1 MQKTNCPKLNNYGLR
16 ESNAD
21 MKKIFYI
28 MVIIIMFTV
37 SFLGCSKKSNPNN
50 SNNESITDD
59 EVKKIMIDYLDNKYN
74 TKHTVSDIVPEGS
87 GGPFGSAAYFYAE
100 AYRNDN
106 NDTFKV
112 YVYDNGK
119 KVKDSYADIF
129 MRPKVQKLYSDITN
143 AVWNESDVR
152 VTLRTLGTD
161 QNWTEASDAK
171 ELIQKEN
178 LMIDVS
184 ILISCKSIDESK
196 EITKITDWVNNL
208 LSDKLYGRLFIYYI
222 VDSNQE
228 MYQNALDAAEKN
240 HDISKYI
247 NNEYILKKISLD
259 ISKNEIF
266 DYKTISQAFMN
277 E

>member
-1 MQKTNCPKLNNYGLR
+1 MPKTNCPKLNNYGLR

-37 SFLGCSKKSNPNN
+37 SFLGCSKKSNPND

-74 TKHTVSDIVPEGS
+74 TKHTVSEIVPEGS
-87 GGPFGSAAYFYAE
+87 GGPFGSKIHFYAK
-100 AYRNDN
+100 ACRNDN
-106 NDTFKV
+106 NDTFTV

-119 KVKDSYADIF
+119 KVKDDYADIF
-129 MRPKVQKLYSDITN
+129 MRPKVQKLYTDMAN
-143 AVWNESDVR
+143 AIWNGSDVR
-152 VTLRTLGTD
+152 VSMGSGGTNY
-161 QNWTEASDAK
+161 NWTGESDIK
-171 ELIQKEN
+171 EFIQKEF
-178 LMIDVS
+178 
-184 ILISCKSIDESK
+184 ILIDINILIRCKSIDEPK
-196 EITKITDWVNNL
+196 EIGKITELVNDM

-222 VDSNQE
+222 VDGNQE
-228 MYQNALDAAEKN
+228 LYADALDAAEKN

-247 NNEYILKKISLD
+247 NNEGLLKEILLD
-259 ISKNEIF
+259 ISKDKNF
-266 DYKTISQAFMN
+266 DYDTIPQAFMN